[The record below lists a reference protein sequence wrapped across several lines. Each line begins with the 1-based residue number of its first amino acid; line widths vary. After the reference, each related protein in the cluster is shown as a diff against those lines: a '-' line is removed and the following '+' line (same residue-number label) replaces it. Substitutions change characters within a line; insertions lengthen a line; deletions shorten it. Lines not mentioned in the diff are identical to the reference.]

1 MKQRRQRMAMWIVIV
16 ALVLSLLVGLVVP
29 MERLQGKGWA
39 ARAVGYPLSAIVM
52 GTIWFFQGR
61 KETFPYVPTALLVT
75 PFVLD
80 LLGNLFGWF
89 DNIRNFD
96 DGLHFVNWMFLCAA
110 FVAMIHPGVAA
121 PWNRIALG
129 TGFGAS
135 AIIFWE
141 LLEYFIMKSGTSGL
155 HLTYEDTVSDLLLS
169 FLGGLVGSFAI
180 DRIATKNLESDF
192 VVSQVEKQQ
201 RPK

>member
-1 MKQRRQRMAMWIVIV
+1 MNQRRQRMAMWIMIA
-16 ALVLSLLVGLVVP
+16 ALVASLLVGLLVP

-52 GTIWFFQGR
+52 GIIWFCKGR
-61 KETFPYVPTALLVT
+61 KEKFPYVPTGLLVT

-121 PWNRIALG
+121 SWNRIALG

-135 AIIFWE
+135 AIILWE
-141 LLEYFIMKSGTSGL
+141 LLEYLIMKSGTSGL

-169 FLGGLVGSFAI
+169 FLGGLVGSFVI
-180 DRIATKNLESDF
+180 DRIVTKKSR
-192 VVSQVEKQQ
+192 S
-201 RPK
+201 

>member
-1 MKQRRQRMAMWIVIV
+1 MNQRRQRMAMWIMIA
-16 ALVLSLLVGLVVP
+16 ALVASLLVGLLVP

-39 ARAVGYPLSAIVM
+39 ARAVGYPLSAMVM
-52 GTIWFFQGR
+52 GIIWFCKGR
-61 KETFPYVPTALLVT
+61 KEKFPYVPTGLLVT

-121 PWNRIALG
+121 SWNRIALG

-135 AIIFWE
+135 AIILWE
-141 LLEYFIMKSGTSGL
+141 LLEYLIMKSGTSGL

-169 FLGGLVGSFAI
+169 FLGGLVGSFVI
-180 DRIATKNLESDF
+180 DRIVTKKSR
-192 VVSQVEKQQ
+192 S
-201 RPK
+201 